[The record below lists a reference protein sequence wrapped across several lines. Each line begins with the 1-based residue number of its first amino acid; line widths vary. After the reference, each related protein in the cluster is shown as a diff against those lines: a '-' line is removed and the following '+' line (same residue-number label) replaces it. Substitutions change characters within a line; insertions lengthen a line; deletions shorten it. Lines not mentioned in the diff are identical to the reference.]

1 MCFDV
6 SDFRLQ
12 TTLPYSNGNPR
23 HERPIWIWDRETAGF
38 VWANGE
44 GVKFWSAQSLED
56 LQARTFDK
64 DHPAWLK
71 VCQVFDGQIFDGQVL
86 GDQMLDGYAPSF
98 SNEKMGGLT
107 PHNNA
112 IGMSLYFPHKNGG
125 AVAHQST
132 QGGTAH
138 IALPSLRKNDAA
150 SNEGYFVALCRRS
163 HLNNRTTLI
172 VEVVAQSDRSKE
184 STKEEAGEIVSPTL
198 PEEETHE
205 LVASSVEGQTD
216 TEDKDLILGAQL
228 KKLAR
233 LIEEAGGSE
242 QDILTATS
250 LHETE
255 TLSAPKSAPKPQ
267 EPLDIDEITS
277 PSDQISQPKW
287 APNEVDL
294 IALSGVG
301 DQDELEALFENLDEA
316 YALVSLQKII
326 HANDNFVSE
335 FGYSKIDPLINDGC
349 DWLFPKSREIFTALL
364 NSELG
369 TPNEGSSAGLRQV
382 RLRSGRKLER
392 DVLITPVKLTK
403 FDRVLLLLQLSKTFE
418 GAPLTKG
425 AIPPSDQTAF
435 HKSIEVD
442 TSGPSIPLLSAISH
456 EVRTPLNVILGFSEI
471 MALQQFGPLG
481 HEKYM
486 DYAQDIHKSA
496 EHALSLINDLLD
508 LTKLKAGKWDVTPH
522 EVDLN
527 KVVRQQV
534 HLMRELAAKEAVRL
548 RSDLEENLPLVQA
561 DERSLL
567 QIMLNLI
574 SNGIK
579 YASEGGLITVQTRL
593 TNERHVLLS
602 VSDTGPG
609 MSQGEIHQAM
619 EPFHQVSQGSEE
631 ISSLSLNPAY
641 IGAGGQKKGTGLGLP
656 ISKALA
662 EANDIEFVID
672 SQKNKGTTIH
682 LTFSLP

>member
-1 MCFDV
+1 M

-56 LQARTFDK
+56 LQASTFDK

-71 VCQVFDGQIFDGQVL
+71 VCQV
-86 GDQMLDGYAPSF
+86 LDGLAPPF
-98 SNEKMGGLT
+98 SNEEKGGLT
-107 PHNNA
+107 PLNNA
-112 IGMSLYFPHKNGG
+112 IGMNLYFPHKNGG
-125 AVAHQST
+125 AVAHHSA

-138 IALPSLRKNDAA
+138 IALPSQGKNDAS
-150 SNEGYFVALCRRS
+150 SNEGNFVALCRRS

-184 STKEEAGEIVSPTL
+184 SAKEETDGITTPTL
-198 PEEETHE
+198 TEEETKE
-205 LVASSVEGQTD
+205 LAAPSVEEQTD

-228 KKLAR
+228 KELAR

-242 QDILTATS
+242 QDILTAKS
-250 LHETE
+250 LHGTE
-255 TLSAPKSAPKPQ
+255 PSSAAKPQ
-267 EPLDIDEITS
+267 EQLAIDEITS
-277 PSDQISQPKW
+277 PSDQTSQSKW
-287 APNEVDL
+287 APNEIDL
-294 IALSGVG
+294 TALSGVG
-301 DQDELEALFENLDEA
+301 DQDELEALFENLGEA

-326 HANDNFVSE
+326 HANENFVSE
-335 FGYSKIDPLINDGC
+335 FGYSEIDPLINDGC

-369 TPNEGSSAGLRQV
+369 TSSEGSSVGLRHV

-403 FDRVLLLLQLSKTFE
+403 FDRILLLLQLSKTFE

-425 AIPPSDQTAF
+425 TIPPSGQTAF
-435 HKSIEVD
+435 HESIEVD
-442 TSGPSIPLLSAISH
+442 ASGPSIPLLSAISH

-481 HEKYM
+481 NEKYM
-486 DYAQDIHKSA
+486 GYAQDIHKSA

-522 EVDLN
+522 DIDLN

-548 RSDLEENLPLVQA
+548 RSDLEENLPLVQV

-567 QIMLNLI
+567 QILLNLI

-593 TNERHVLLS
+593 TDERQVLLS

-609 MSQGEIHQAM
+609 MSRDEIHQAM
-619 EPFHQVSQGSEE
+619 EPFHQVSCESEE
-631 ISSLSLNPAY
+631 ISSSSLNPAY
-641 IGAGGQKKGTGLGLP
+641 IGGGGKKKGTGLGLP

-662 EANDIEFVID
+662 EANGIGFAID

-682 LTFSLP
+682 LTFSLH

>member
-1 MCFDV
+1 M

-56 LQARTFDK
+56 LQASTFDK

-71 VCQVFDGQIFDGQVL
+71 VCQV
-86 GDQMLDGYAPSF
+86 LDGLAPPF
-98 SNEKMGGLT
+98 SNEEKGSLT
-107 PHNNA
+107 PLNNA
-112 IGMSLYFPHKNGG
+112 IGMNLYFPHKNGG
-125 AVAHQST
+125 AVAHHNA
-132 QGGTAH
+132 QGGTAY
-138 IALPSLRKNDAA
+138 IALPRQGKNDAS
-150 SNEGYFVALCRRS
+150 SNDGHFVALCRRS

-184 STKEEAGEIVSPTL
+184 SAQEKADEIASSTLIEDEAK
-198 PEEETHE
+198 E
-205 LVASSVEGQTD
+205 LVVPSVEVPAD
-216 TEDKDLILGAQL
+216 KEDKDLILGAQL
-228 KKLAR
+228 KELAR
-233 LIEEAGGSE
+233 LIKEAGGNE
-242 QDILTATS
+242 QDILTAKS
-250 LHETE
+250 LHGTE
-255 TLSAPKSAPKPQ
+255 PSSAPKPQ
-267 EPLDIDEITS
+267 EPLGIDEITS
-277 PSDQISQPKW
+277 PSDQTSQSKW
-287 APNEVDL
+287 APNEIDL
-294 IALSGVG
+294 TALSGVG
-301 DQDELEALFENLDEA
+301 DQDELEALFENLGEA

-326 HANDNFVSE
+326 HANENFVSE
-335 FGYSKIDPLINDGC
+335 FGYSEIDPLINDGC

-369 TPNEGSSAGLRQV
+369 TSSEGSSVGLRQV

-403 FDRVLLLLQLSKTFE
+403 FDRILLLLQLSKTFE
-418 GAPLTKG
+418 GAPVTKRTIFPAG
-425 AIPPSDQTAF
+425 HTAF

-442 TSGPSIPLLSAISH
+442 ANGPSIPLLSAISH

-481 HEKYM
+481 NEKYM
-486 DYAQDIHKSA
+486 GYAQDIHKSA

-522 EVDLN
+522 DVDLN

-548 RSDLEENLPLVQA
+548 RSDIEENLPVVQV

-567 QIMLNLI
+567 QILLNLI

-579 YASEGGLITVQTRL
+579 YASDGGLITVQTRL
-593 TNERHVLLS
+593 IDKCQVLLS

-609 MSQGEIHQAM
+609 MSRDEIHQAM
-619 EPFHQVSQGSEE
+619 EPFHQ
-631 ISSLSLNPAY
+631 ISYESNENSSPSLNPAY
-641 IGAGGQKKGTGLGLP
+641 LGGEGKKKGTGLGLP

-662 EANDIEFVID
+662 EANGIEFAID

-682 LTFSLP
+682 LTFSLQ

>member
-1 MCFDV
+1 M

-56 LQARTFDK
+56 LQASSFDK
-64 DHPAWLK
+64 AHPAWLK
-71 VCQVFDGQIFDGQVL
+71 VCQV
-86 GDQMLDGYAPSF
+86 LDGLTPAF
-98 SNEKMGGLT
+98 SNEEKVGLT
-107 PHNNA
+107 PLNNA
-112 IGMSLYFPHKNGG
+112 IGMNLYFPHKNGG
-125 AVAHQST
+125 AVAHHSK
-132 QGGTAH
+132 QGGMAH
-138 IALPSLRKNDAA
+138 IALPAHEKKGRPKNA
-150 SNEGYFVALCRRS
+150 GHFVALCRLGR
-163 HLNNRTTLI
+163 LNNRTTLI
-172 VEVVAQSDRSKE
+172 VEVVAQSDPSKE
-184 STKEEAGEIVSPTL
+184 SAKEPADQVTAPPVKDDETQALIVSSSEPPTNPDEQGSL
-198 PEEETHE
+198 F
-205 LVASSVEGQTD
+205 
-216 TEDKDLILGAQL
+216 GAQL
-228 KKLAR
+228 DELAQ
-233 LIEEAGGSE
+233 LIEAAGDRK
-242 QDILTATS
+242 QDILTAQS
-250 LHETE
+250 SHRTE
-255 TLSAPKSAPKPQ
+255 PTLAPQPKEAQ
-267 EPLDIDEITS
+267 HSDES
-277 PSDQISQPKW
+277 PSSLEQTSQSKW
-287 APNEVDL
+287 STNEIDL

-301 DQDELEALFENLDEA
+301 DQDELEALFENLGEA

-335 FGYSKIDPLINDGC
+335 FGYSEIDPLINDGC
-349 DWLFPKSREIFTALL
+349 DWLFPKSREIFTYLL

-369 TPNEGSSAGLRQV
+369 RPCEGSSVGLRHV

-418 GAPLTKG
+418 GAPVFKG
-425 AIPPSDQTAF
+425 VRAPSAQTAF
-435 HKSIEVD
+435 QKSSEVNAN
-442 TSGPSIPLLSAISH
+442 GPSIPLLSAISH

-471 MALQQFGPLG
+471 MALEKFGPLG
-481 HEKYM
+481 NEKYM
-486 DYAQDIHKSA
+486 GYAQDIHKSA

-508 LTKLKAGKWDVTPH
+508 LTKLKAGKWDVTPRDI
-522 EVDLN
+522 DLN

-593 TNERHVLLS
+593 TDERKVLLS

-609 MSQGEIHQAM
+609 MNQGEIHQAM
-619 EPFHQVSQGSEE
+619 EPFHQVSYTNEE
-631 ISSLSLNPAY
+631 TSSPSLNPAY
-641 IGAGGQKKGTGLGLP
+641 IGGGGKKRGTGLGLP

-662 EANDIEFVID
+662 EANGIEFAID

-682 LTFSLP
+682 LTFPLH